1 MSRSKTSEDVP
12 VRAYHLETP
21 PVGAVRE
28 PPSREPPSRE
38 PPLRK
43 WSPRSPLHSRALLV
57 LLAIML
63 LGALL
68 RFSGL
73 GFQSLWS
80 DELASWDISTRET
93 IFQVIG
99 SVQSDHPPLYYL
111 ILRFSQWIFGDSEW
125 ALRFPSAVAGWLCI
139 PAIYFLGKR
148 LYSEREGIMA
158 ALFLAVFWAPVYY
171 SQEARVYSM
180 LILLSILTTCFW
192 WGVMLGL
199 RYRRELPVRDAALY
213 VVSAVLCAYV
223 HYFGLILVVLQG
235 AALAALA
242 HGTLR
247 KAILLYVPI
256 AIAYLPWLPGMVHQ
270 SPYGDQNG
278 IQMGEATLR
287 IPPDYFQF
295 LFGRSGLLSFAAWT
309 LLAFLLIRGWD
320 DLRGRRKRGVV
331 PPGLLLVA
339 WALGPFAVASVA
351 SQSMLTN
358 ENLLVSLPAVYLLLA
373 RSLTRTFSGRAAA
386 VFQGTVAV
394 GLAAVGLAYLL
405 FSMDYYTTPTK
416 EQFREAA
423 LYVVGHQDKD
433 TLIVRCDTADRL
445 DYYLRTTD
453 TGERDDVQACK
464 SSDFPKVENRVNEG
478 DYKEVFHFVSH
489 EDPDQQMVSK
499 FQRSFQPVRYERFD
513 GAAVVVYKVR
523 QSAPA
528 GFPQPE
534 PPDVP
539 RPEPPGNLPKQ
550 E

>member
-1 MSRSKTSEDVP
+1 
-12 VRAYHLETP
+12 LQ
-21 PVGAVRE
+21 
-28 PPSREPPSRE
+28 
-38 PPLRK
+38 
-43 WSPRSPLHSRALLV
+43 SRAFLV

-63 LGALL
+63 LGAGL
-68 RFSGL
+68 RIYGL

-80 DELASWDISTRET
+80 GELASWDISTRET
-93 IFQVIG
+93 MSQVIG
-99 SVQSDHPPLYYL
+99 GVQSDDHPPLYYL
-111 ILRFSQWIFGDSEW
+111 ILRFAQWIFGDSEW
-125 ALRFPSAVAGWLCI
+125 ALRLPSAVAGWLCI
-139 PAIYFLGKR
+139 PAIYLLGKR
-148 LYSEREGIMA
+148 LYSEREGIFA
-158 ALFLAVFWAPVYY
+158 ALFLAVFWAPIYY

-180 LILLSILTTCFW
+180 LILLSILTTYFW
-192 WGVMLGL
+192 WGVMLDL
-199 RYRRELPVRDAALY
+199 RYRREPPTRDAALY
-213 VVSAVLCAYV
+213 VVCALLCAYV
-223 HYFGLILVVLQG
+223 HYFGLIPVVLQG
-235 AALAALA
+235 AALVALA

-278 IQMGEATLR
+278 TWIGEATLQV
-287 IPPDYFQF
+287 PPDYFQF

-309 LLAFLLIRGWD
+309 LLAFLLVRGWD
-320 DLRGRRKRGVV
+320 DLRRRRKRGLV

-339 WALGPFAVASVA
+339 WALGPFVVASVT

-373 RSLTRTFSGRAAA
+373 RSLTRTFSGRAAV

-394 GLAAVGLAYLL
+394 GLGAVGLAYLL

-423 LYVVGHQDKD
+423 LYAVGHQDEN

-453 TGERDDVQACK
+453 RGERGDVQACK
-464 SSDFPKVENRVNEG
+464 PSDFPKVENRVKEG

-489 EDPDQQMVSK
+489 EDADQQMVSE
-499 FQRSFQPVRYERFD
+499 FQRTFQPVHYERFD

-523 QSAPA
+523 PSAPA

>member
-1 MSRSKTSEDVP
+1 VSGSKTSENVP
-12 VRAYHLETP
+12 VRAYRRGTP
-21 PVGAVRE
+21 PVGTVRE
-28 PPSREPPSRE
+28 PPLRER
-38 PPLRK
+38 PLRK
-43 WSPRSPLHSRALLV
+43 WSPRSPLHSSALLV

-63 LGALL
+63 LGAVL
-68 RFSGL
+68 RFYGL
-73 GFQSLWS
+73 GFQSLWG

-93 IFQVIG
+93 ISQVIG
-99 SVQSDHPPLYYL
+99 GVRSDDHPPLYYL
-111 ILRFSQWIFGDSEW
+111 ILRVAQWIFGDSEW
-125 ALRFPSAVAGWLCI
+125 ALRLPSAVAGWLCI
-139 PAIYFLGKR
+139 PAIYILAKR

-158 ALFLAVFWAPVYY
+158 ALFLAVFWAPIYY

-192 WGVMLGL
+192 WGVMLSL
-199 RYRRELPVRDAALY
+199 RYGRELPTGDAALY
-213 VVSAVLCAYV
+213 VVSAVLCAYL
-223 HYFGLILVVLQG
+223 HYSGLILVAVQG

-242 HGTLR
+242 HGALR
-247 KAILLYVPI
+247 KAILLYIPI
-256 AIAYLPWLPGMVHQ
+256 AIAYLPWLPGMVNQ
-270 SPYGDQNG
+270 SPYGNQNG
-278 IQMGEATLR
+278 TRIGEATLQ

-320 DLRGRRKRGVV
+320 DLRRRRNRGVV
-331 PPGLLLVA
+331 PPGLLLLA
-339 WALGPFAVASVA
+339 WALGPFVVASVA

-373 RSLTRTFSGRAAA
+373 RSVTRAFSGRAAA

-416 EQFREAA
+416 DQFREAA
-423 LYVVGHQDKD
+423 LYVVGHQDKY

-453 TGERDDVQACK
+453 TGERDDVQACQ
-464 SSDFPKVENRVNEG
+464 SSDFPKVENRVKEG
-478 DYKEVFHFVSH
+478 GYKEVFHFVSH

-513 GAAVVVYKVR
+513 GAAVVVYNVR
-523 QSAPA
+523 PSAPA

-539 RPEPPGNLPKQ
+539 HPEPPGNLPRQ